1 MHATRDCAS
10 TRWRRPPCQ
19 ALRRRSSASLLP
31 SRQPTSTTF
40 VVPFPIPF
48 CVLFFF
54 TPLSLQQEPLNL
66 VPKKRNWDL
75 KRDMAGRIARL
86 DRRTQAAVVELLRQ
100 RAQEAGDDDDE
111 EEEEEDDE
119 KEKKED
125 HKDTST

>member
-1 MHATRDCAS
+1 MC
-10 TRWRRPPCQ
+10 
-19 ALRRRSSASLLP
+19 
-31 SRQPTSTTF
+31 F
-40 VVPFPIPF
+40 
-48 CVLFFF
+48 FFF

-75 KRDMAGRIARL
+75 KRDMAGRLARL